1 METHTKSEGPRSANQ
16 GPSEPTHH
24 QKGKSISTVNPPTDN
39 LANVPIPAGFEADER
54 QNDPIPN
61 RVLFGEWRGIDGVDP
76 DRVSVAPSAIQLA
89 DGRID
94 DGSLFER
101 PHVHLRDDCPIPT
114 QARHL
119 AAALIEAADELD
131 LLLASEGDAEK

>member
-1 METHTKSEGPRSANQ
+1 MTTIHDLP
-16 GPSEPTHH
+16 
-24 QKGKSISTVNPPTDN
+24 VPP
-39 LANVPIPAGFEADER
+39 GFTADDW
-54 QNDPIPN
+54 QDDALPN

-94 DGSLFER
+94 DGSLYER
-101 PHVHLRDDCPIPT
+101 PHVHLRDDCLIST

-131 LLLASEGDAEK
+131 LLLASEGDAE